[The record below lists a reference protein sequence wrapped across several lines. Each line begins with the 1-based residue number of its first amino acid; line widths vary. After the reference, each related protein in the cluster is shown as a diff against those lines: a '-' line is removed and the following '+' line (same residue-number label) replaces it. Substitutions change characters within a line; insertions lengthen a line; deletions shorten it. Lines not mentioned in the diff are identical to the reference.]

1 MKTIFNLLVLFFPL
15 VLFSCKK
22 SEVPPMGTVEA
33 RWEIREQAERVCY
46 AERELSAETRPG
58 KIAIATEKWR
68 EEKAKLQ
75 TLRDAM
81 SGLISSLDMDMA
93 ETDAMM
99 HMLKMDEK
107 KRNSEEDAAQ
117 KRERKATEQ
126 QSSRAAEQL
135 SQQEEIL
142 RLKIAAMY
150 ADMNTESGKSGVTAK
165 PSSIPGAPSGMDRPR
180 NPVLPA
186 GMTNGKE

>member
-1 MKTIFNLLVLFFPL
+1 
-15 VLFSCKK
+15 
-22 SEVPPMGTVEA
+22 MGTVEA

-126 QSSRAAEQL
+126 QSSRAVEQ
-135 SQQEEIL
+135 
-142 RLKIAAMY
+142 
-150 ADMNTESGKSGVTAK
+150 
-165 PSSIPGAPSGMDRPR
+165 
-180 NPVLPA
+180 
-186 GMTNGKE
+186 